1 MNKIVTAG
9 LVALIGFG
17 LAPIANAQYEG
28 TNNFSVRAGA
38 FFPSDRDARNQ
49 SNTWFTIGVEF
60 RLGELN
66 LGMEQD
72 PASQSFYSV
81 SADYYGSGDFSAVPI
96 LVNYIGHT
104 NQFYYTVGAG
114 VAFSRQPVIGGTSDK
129 AEFAY
134 QLGVGYDF
142 AESATPFF
150 AEARY
155 FGNANSRLN
164 GFALTVG
171 IRF

>member
-1 MNKIVTAG
+1 MNKIIIAG
-9 LVALIGFG
+9 LITLLGIGF
-17 LAPIANAQYEG
+17 APIANAQYEG
-28 TNNFSVRAGA
+28 TNNVAVRAGV
-38 FFPSDRDARNQ
+38 FFPSDRAARNQ

-72 PASQSFYSV
+72 PTSQSFYSV

-96 LVNYIGHT
+96 LINYIGHT
-104 NQFYYTVGAG
+104 GQIYYTAGMG
-114 VAFSRQPVIGGTSDK
+114 VAFTRQPVPGGNSDK

-134 QLGVGYDF
+134 QLAVGYDF
-142 AESATPFF
+142 AESTTPFF
-150 AEARY
+150 VEARY

-164 GFALTVG
+164 GFALVAG
-171 IRF
+171 MRF